1 MDFITNLLPSK
12 YRNYVYNIILVVVN
26 KYIKMLCY
34 ILTIK
39 KINAIKLTKLFFT
52 EITLKFGTLDSI
64 IIDRESIFTS
74 TF

>member
-1 MDFITNLLPSK
+1 
-12 YRNYVYNIILVVVN
+12 
-26 KYIKMLCY
+26 MLRY

-39 KINAIKLTKLFFT
+39 KINTIELTKLFFT

>member
-1 MDFITNLLPSK
+1 
-12 YRNYVYNIILVVVN
+12 
-26 KYIKMLCY
+26 MLRY

-39 KINAIKLTKLFFT
+39 KINAIKLTELFFT
-52 EITLKFGTLDSI
+52 EITLKFGILDSI

>member
-1 MDFITNLLPSK
+1 MDFITNLPLSK
-12 YRNYVYNIILVVVN
+12 YRNYVYNAILVVVN
-26 KYIKMLCY
+26 RYTKILHY

-39 KINAIKLTKLFFT
+39 KINVVELTELFFT